1 MASFV
6 NVEGSY
12 SVAPSVIR
20 SLEPLLIALDWA
32 RLRQRKLEVL
42 NEPRIFVK
50 TEICDTCER
59 LYLRYTRSNYVHQFH
74 TY

>member
-50 TEICDTCER
+50 TCED
-59 LYLRYTRSNYVHQFH
+59 
-74 TY
+74 